1 MNLVMLGSDVRPSE
15 RLHAN
20 RDALLAVASQMRMS
34 NVRVFGSVAQ
44 GSDTDGS
51 DLDLLVDSPP
61 DTTLLD
67 MVELQ
72 SRLEAIMG
80 CRVDVLTPDELP
92 SRFRAQ
98 VLKEATL
105 L

>member
-1 MNLVMLGSDVRPSE
+1 MRPSE

-20 RDALLAVASQMRMS
+20 RDAVLAVASQMRMS

-72 SRLEAIMG
+72 SRLEAIVG
-80 CRVDVLTPDELP
+80 CRVDVLTPEDLP
-92 SRFRAQ
+92 ERFRAQ